1 MGVSLQIAVVVP
13 CFNEASRW
21 QTEYWSELTSDA
33 DVTWVF
39 VNDGSKDSTAQLL
52 DEICKLKS
60 HCSVLHLQ
68 RNLGKAL
75 AVRMGFLHLFAM
87 RRFDVVSF
95 MDADG
100 AFAGEEFAR
109 LLRCAEEKLQVGE
122 WDSVWTSR
130 VALAGR
136 DIQRS
141 LLRHYL
147 GRLVATFVSIG
158 TDSLPYDTQ
167 SGLKFFAVS
176 DDLIRCF
183 EAPFLTRWLFDL
195 ELINRWRTIVHR
207 PMQIWE
213 EPLMSWKEV
222 EGSRVT
228 RGEFVRIARELSAIK
243 RQQFSSKSGAFGDP
257 SQTGL
262 GR

>member
-1 MGVSLQIAVVVP
+1 MGVSLQIAVLVP

-39 VNDGSKDSTAQLL
+39 VNDGSTDSTAQLL
-52 DEICKLKS
+52 DEICKSKS

-75 AVRMGFLHLFAM
+75 AVRTGFLHLFAM
-87 RRFDVVSF
+87 RRFDVVAF

-100 AFAGEEFAR
+100 AFAREEFAR
-109 LLRCAEEKLQVGE
+109 LLRCAEEKLQLGE

-130 VALAGR
+130 VALVGR

-167 SGLKFFAVS
+167 SGLKFFCS
-176 DDLIRCF
+176 I
-183 EAPFLTRWLFDL
+183 
-195 ELINRWRTIVHR
+195 
-207 PMQIWE
+207 
-213 EPLMSWKEV
+213 
-222 EGSRVT
+222 G
-228 RGEFVRIARELSAIK
+228 
-243 RQQFSSKSGAFGDP
+243 
-257 SQTGL
+257 
-262 GR
+262 

>member
-1 MGVSLQIAVVVP
+1 MQIAIVIP

-21 QTEYWSELTSDA
+21 QAEYWSKLTADS

-39 VNDGSKDSTAQLL
+39 VNDGSTDSTAQLL
-52 DEICKLKS
+52 DGICKSNS

-68 RNLGKAL
+68 RNSGKAL
-75 AVRMGFLHLFAM
+75 AVRAGFLHLFATG
-87 RRFDVVSF
+87 RWDVVAF

-100 AFAGEEFAR
+100 AFAREEFVR
-109 LLRCAEEKLQVGE
+109 VLKCSEEKLGVGK

-147 GRLVATFVSIG
+147 GRLVATYVSIG

-176 DDLIRCF
+176 DELVRCF

-195 ELINRWRTIVHR
+195 ELINRWLRIVHR

-222 EGSRVT
+222 DGSRVT
-228 RGEFVRIARELSAIK
+228 RGEFLRIARELSLIK
-243 RQQFSSKSGAFGDP
+243 RQQLSAKSSASGDP
-257 SQTGL
+257 SQAELEQQWT
-262 GR
+262 